1 MSGIN
6 ISESVNQSVLF
17 WDLRDVGSN
26 SVMTKLCYRQI
37 TSSSFERQERWRKF
51 PVFNL
56 NILRRS

>member
-26 SVMTKLCYRQI
+26 SVMTKLCYRQV
-37 TSSSFERQERWRKF
+37 TSSSLERQERWRKF
-51 PVFNL
+51 RFQLEHPEM
-56 NILRRS
+56 